1 MGNHFSLRGRKKFY
15 EERELIMPKRCK
27 SCRTSRKAMFEK
39 KKKAYKFDEEFT
51 VDEIVKFVN
60 QFLNGQLIPV
70 DFGDL

>member
-1 MGNHFSLRGRKKFY
+1 MNGKAGDMEQKAFKEMKFKKNEKLPLLKLHN
-15 EERELIMPKRCK
+15 EE
-27 SCRTSRKAMFEK
+27 